1 MAFSNNSDGGG
12 VMAEINV
19 TPLVDVML
27 VLLII
32 FMITAP
38 LLQHKVNIELPEK
51 TMKQPEAAPASA
63 ITLSVKSNGEL
74 FWNDAPV
81 QMTNLG
87 RSLGIEAR
95 REPQPMLEIRA
106 DKTTRYGILQEVMG
120 IAKTAGMKKIGF
132 ITTPE
137 PGG

>member
-1 MAFSNNSDGGG
+1 MAFSSNSSGG

-38 LLQHKVNIELPEK
+38 LMQHKVNIDLPSK
-51 TMKQPEAAPASA
+51 TMRVTEAPPPVA
-63 ITLSVKSNGEL
+63 ITLAVKSSGDI
-74 FWNDAPV
+74 FWNDAPI
-81 QMTNLG
+81 MMSSLDRNL
-87 RSLGIEAR
+87 RIEAR

-137 PGG
+137 AGS

>member
-1 MAFSNNSDGGG
+1 MAFSNNSSGGG

-38 LLQHKVNIELPEK
+38 LMQHKVNIELPEK
-51 TMKQPEAAPASA
+51 TMVITEAAPTAA
-63 ITLSVKSNGEL
+63 ITLSVKSNGDL
-74 FWNDAPV
+74 FWNDAPLLKS
-81 QMTNLG
+81 TLDRNL
-87 RSLGIEAR
+87 RIEAR

-106 DKTTRYGILQEVMG
+106 DRTTRYGILQEVMG
-120 IAKTAGMKKIGF
+120 VAKTAGMKKIGF

-137 PGG
+137 AN